1 MCAGQRVQFF
11 MMMEGNGN
19 CLEIMTGHLPSWQ
32 RVKAWEINTAGYPPN
47 TQINIHVC
55 DDDTW

>member
-19 CLEIMTGHLPSWQ
+19 CLEIMTVHLPSWQ
-32 RVKAWEINTAGYPPN
+32 RVKAGEINTGSPPN
-47 TQINIHVC
+47 TV
-55 DDDTW
+55 

>member
-32 RVKAWEINTAGYPPN
+32 RVKA
-47 TQINIHVC
+47 
-55 DDDTW
+55 